1 MAVSDRAGDEASQ
14 LAHRAARSKNLERTA
29 RLGFLSRGFVYA
41 FVGVVALRIAVGGRG
56 GEADQ
61 KGAFQS
67 LADSAWGIALLWLIA
82 LGFLGYA
89 AWRATEAA
97 VGHRSEHDERKRTF
111 QRVVSGV
118 KVVLYLALAATA
130 ASFARGGTGGKEGDS
145 WSARVMTMTG
155 GRLLVGAVGLAI
167 AGAGVYMV
175 VKAVKDDYAE
185 GLQTG
190 RMGPT
195 FRRVALALGKAGY
208 GARGVAFTVLGALVL
223 LAAVSYDPQ
232 KAEGLDVALK
242 TLARAPFGSALL
254 AVVGLGL
261 VAFGAYSFVEARYRR
276 IDTS

>member
-1 MAVSDRAGDEASQ
+1 MSVSDRAGDEASQ
-14 LAHRAARSKNLERTA
+14 LAHRAAGSKNLERTA

-41 FVGVVALRIAVGGRG
+41 FVGVVALRIAVGGRT

-67 LADSAWGIALLWLIA
+67 LADSTWGVALLWLIA

-97 VGHRSEHDERKRTF
+97 IGHRGETNDKKRTF
-111 QRVVSGV
+111 ERVVSGV
-118 KVVLYLALAATA
+118 KVVLYLVLAFTA
-130 ASFARGGTGGKEGDS
+130 VSIARGGTGGQEGDS
-145 WSARVMTMTG
+145 WSARLMTMTG
-155 GRLLVGAVGLAI
+155 GRLLVGLIGLVI
-167 AGAGVYMV
+167 AGTGVYMI

-190 RMGPT
+190 RMSPT

-208 GARGVAFTVLGALVL
+208 AARGVAFTTLGVLVL
-223 LAAVSYDPQ
+223 VAAVTYDPK

-242 TLARAPFGSALL
+242 TLAQAPYGTFLL

-261 VAFGAYSFVEARYRR
+261 VAFGAYSFVESRYRR